1 MNYGARK
8 LDTNAQ
14 EAMTMPLGELR
25 DVFSGVESDVP
36 PALAERL
43 RDIALIDHHVH
54 GVFADHVDRAGF
66 EAAINEASTD
76 PVPAFMSQ
84 FDSPLGLSIRRW
96 CAPLLGLDPL
106 ASAADY
112 WARRSEF
119 APDDLSRI
127 MLPAAGVSRWIVDT
141 GFKGDLI
148 TTPEGLTALSGV
160 PSSEIVRLE
169 RLAEDLLE
177 GGTQP
182 ADFPDAFRA
191 LLRSAVDSPDVLGAK
206 TIAAYRTGFDIDWT
220 KPSDA
225 DVVAHARE
233 LSERPRP
240 LRLDSP
246 LLTAFG
252 VHEAAEHGLPIQV
265 HVGFGDRDLDLHRT
279 DPVLMLPLLR
289 TMAPVPVLLLHCYPF
304 QRQAGYLA
312 QAFDHVNFD
321 VGLTIN
327 HLGVRSTGVVAEALE
342 TAPFA
347 KQLYSSD
354 AFGPPELH
362 VLGSVLWRR
371 AMGLVLGGWVR
382 TGDCAE
388 DDAIRIVDMI
398 GAANAERV
406 YGLN

>member
-1 MNYGARK
+1 
-8 LDTNAQ
+8 
-14 EAMTMPLGELR
+14 MPLGEVR

-36 PALAERL
+36 PGLAERL
-43 RDIALIDHHVH
+43 RGIGLIDHHVH
-54 GVFADHVDRAGF
+54 GVFAEPVDRAGF
-66 EAAINEASTD
+66 EASINEASTD

-106 ASAADY
+106 ASADDY

-119 APDDLSRI
+119 APDELSRI

-160 PSSEIVRLE
+160 PSSEIMRLE

-177 GGTQP
+177 GGTAP

-191 LLRSAVDSPDVLGAK
+191 ALRSAVESPDVLGAK
-206 TIAAYRTGFDIDWT
+206 TITAYRTGFDIDWA
-220 KPSDA
+220 KPSDV

-233 LSERPRP
+233 LSDRPRP

-246 LLTAFG
+246 VLTAFG
-252 VHEAAEHGLPIQV
+252 VHEAAAHGLPVQV
-265 HVGFGDRDLDLHRT
+265 HVGLGDRDMDLHRS
-279 DPVLMLPLLR
+279 DPMLLLPVLRVMP
-289 TMAPVPVLLLHCYPF
+289 PVPVLLLHCYPF
-304 QRQAGYLA
+304 HRQAGYLA

-327 HLGVRSTGVVAEALE
+327 HLGVRSVGVVAEALE

-398 GAANAERV
+398 GTANAERV
-406 YGLN
+406 YGLS